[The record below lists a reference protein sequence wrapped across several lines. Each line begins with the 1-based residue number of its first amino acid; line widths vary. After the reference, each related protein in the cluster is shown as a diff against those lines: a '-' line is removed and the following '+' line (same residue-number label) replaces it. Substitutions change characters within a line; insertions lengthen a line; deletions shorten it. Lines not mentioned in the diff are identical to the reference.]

1 MYKLI
6 IVDDDETLL
15 EGLTLAVDWNHYG
28 FEVIGTATDGLQA
41 LEKIRAKRCDVL
53 LTDIRMG
60 RLNGLDLVQSLKNE
74 GIRLRVIMMS
84 AYEEFSYAQQAVR
97 LGVEDYIVKPID
109 LQQLYSTI
117 TKLHDALEE
126 EEKINAR
133 LTAVSFVADPKDGI
147 RKIEEEYSMDSIKAL
162 IIKAQQYVDKNYASP
177 DLRIKEVAEEVG
189 LSANYFST
197 MFSRYS
203 GDTFSNYLIDK
214 RMKKAKQLMISTDMK
229 IYEIAEKVGYENASY
244 FSAAFKKYT
253 GISVSQYRKR
263 YG

>member
-1 MYKLI
+1 MYKLF

-15 EGLTLAVDWNHYG
+15 EGLTVAVDWNHYG

-117 TKLHDALEE
+117 TKLHDALVE
-126 EEKINAR
+126 EEKINVR
-133 LTAVSFVADPKDGI
+133 LTAVSFVADAEDGI
-147 RKIEEEYSMDSIKAL
+147 RKIEEEYSIKAL
-162 IIKAQQYVDKNYASP
+162 IIKAQQYVDKNYASS

-189 LSANYFST
+189 LSTNYFST
-197 MFSRYS
+197 MFTRYS

-214 RMKKAKQLMISTDMK
+214 RMKRAKQLMISTDMK
-229 IYEIAEKVGYENASY
+229 IYEIAEKVGYGNASY
-244 FSAAFKKYT
+244 FSAAFKKYA
-253 GISVSQYRKR
+253 GISVSQYRKQ